1 MTRRLLNPSSVV
13 MLALLCTAVAAA
25 DASAQ
30 ILFEDDFEDT
40 VVNPDGTLQAWDGPG
55 NPETMYLTGAQAFSG
70 RRSLELKYIPGTFG
84 ASFMYRLFSGRDHM
98 YVRWYQ
104 RWSPGFIWE
113 PSATKMAILRPM
125 GGYPQFYPQVMW
137 GAGEFAIQAQVI
149 AEANWD
155 SRNFSQNIG
164 DPIRFQ
170 SDRWY
175 CIEVFV
181 KLNSPGVAD
190 GQLAAWIDGEIKLSY
205 ADRTFRGATPN
216 DPAPSTATIQAFGLT
231 GYYGGIS
238 PVLLPQT
245 SWQDDVVASLERV
258 GTDLVSEDFETETSA
273 PSGWDGPSNPSAM
286 YVSGERPYNGAR
298 SLELAYGEGATGVGY
313 AYKHFAKQER
323 VYVRWFQRWSA
334 NYVWAPWSTSL
345 IALRPSSSYPHFYPL
360 LGGSGTSFVVQA
372 QVLADRQWGSENLF
386 QNVGEPF
393 VAEPERWFCFEVMV
407 QLNTPGQTDGVLA
420 AWIDDQPKLLY
431 EGRAFRGVSAGD
443 PSPAGARLSQLLVLG
458 QYGGPTVVPHAQTS
472 WQDDFIVSPQ
482 RIGCH
487 VPARTVR

>member
-1 MTRRLLNPSSVV
+1 VKPRLHVSAIAA
-13 MLALLCTAVAAA
+13 LALFCALVAPTRAT
-25 DASAQ
+25 AQ
-30 ILFEDDFEDT
+30 ILFQDDFEDT
-40 VVNPDGTLQAWDGPG
+40 LVNPDGTLQVWDGPG
-55 NPETMYLTGAQAFSG
+55 DPSTMYLTGAHAFSG
-70 RRSLELKYIPGTFG
+70 RRSLELKYVPGTFG
-84 ASFMYRLFSGRDHM
+84 ASFMYRLFTSREHI

-155 SRNFSQNIG
+155 ARNFTQNIG
-164 DPIRFQ
+164 TPVRFQ

-181 KLNSPGVAD
+181 KLNAPGIAD
-190 GQLAAWIDGEIKLSY
+190 GELAAWIDGELKLSY
-205 ADRTFRGATPN
+205 NGRAFRGETPEA
-216 DPAPSTATIQAFGLT
+216 PAPSTATIQAFGLT
-231 GYYGGIS
+231 GYYGGIT
-238 PVLLPQT
+238 PVLQPQT
-245 SWQDDVVASLERV
+245 SWQDDVVASLERI
-258 GTDLVSEDFETETSA
+258 GTDLVSEDFETEPGA
-273 PSGWDGPSNPSAM
+273 LPGWDGPTNPSAM
-286 YVSGERPYNGAR
+286 YVSGERPFNGAR
-298 SLELAYGEGATGVGY
+298 SLELAYGAGASGVGY
-313 AYKHFAKQER
+313 AYRHFAKQER

-334 NYVWAPWSTSL
+334 NFVWAPWSTSL

-360 LGGSGTSFVVQA
+360 LGGNGNAFVVQA
-372 QVLADRQWGSENLF
+372 QVLADRQWGSENFF

-393 VAEPERWFCFEVMV
+393 VPEPERWVCFEVMV

-431 EGRAFRGVSAGD
+431 EGRAFRGASGSD
-443 PSPAGARLSQLLVLG
+443 PSPASARLSQLLVLG
-458 QYGGPTVVPHAQTS
+458 QYSGPAPVPHAQTS

-487 VPARTVR
+487 VPARPVR